1 MDEEVKEFNIDDY
14 TDEELFDGLND
25 DIPDEEAEQEA
36 TEEPEKETEDEV
48 ETEEDADQQESEEE
62 DDSDDGE
69 PEETE
74 EKEESKEPD
83 PTFTLK
89 HLDEVREV
97 NRDEVVELA
106 QKGMDYDRIRSERDS
121 MKPRLEELET
131 FLKRI
136 AGDQSIE
143 DLIDSTLAK
152 LDVADAEAKGEE
164 LDEVE
169 QFKKLRIERVKREA
183 KNPPP
188 EPKPEPTE
196 EEKEKARLSKSI
208 QRFIKEYPDVKA
220 TDVPPEVWKD
230 YREHRADLL
239 ECYQLYENKK
249 LKDELKSLKQNQ
261 KNKERSTGSKK
272 SAGKKTVDKWFDGW
286 PDD

>member
-14 TDEELFDGLND
+14 TDEELFEGLND

-36 TEEPEKETEDEV
+36 EESAEEETEDEV
-48 ETEEDADQQESEEE
+48 EPEEDADQQESEEK

-69 PEETE
+69 PEKTE
-74 EKEESKEPD
+74 EEAESKEPD

-97 NRDEVVELA
+97 NRDEVIELA
-106 QKGMDYDRIRSERDS
+106 QKGMDYDRIRADRDS
-121 MKPRLEELET
+121 MKTKLDEWES

-136 AGDQSIE
+136 AGEQSIE

-152 LDVADAEAKGEE
+152 LDVTEAEKRGEE

-169 QFKKLRIERVKREA
+169 QFKKLRIERVKRET

-188 EPKPEPTE
+188 AEEKPKTE
-196 EEKEKARLSKSI
+196 EELEKERLGKSI
-208 QRFIKEYPDVKA
+208 QRFLKEYPNVKA
-220 TDVPPEVWKD
+220 DEVPQEVWKD
-230 YREHRADLL
+230 YRNKRADLV

-249 LKDELKSLKQNQ
+249 LKDEIKTLKQNQ

-272 SAGKKTVDKWFDGW
+272 SAGKKAVDKWFDGW